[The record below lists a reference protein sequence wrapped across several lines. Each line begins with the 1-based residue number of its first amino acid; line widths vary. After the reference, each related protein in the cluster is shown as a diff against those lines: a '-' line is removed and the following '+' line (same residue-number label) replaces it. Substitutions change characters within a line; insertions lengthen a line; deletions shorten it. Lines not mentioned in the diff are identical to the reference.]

1 MIKFDLSLSSE
12 ILALIASIIS
22 FKRLR
27 SSFLFYF
34 IPFMAF
40 IVTVELTGSYMART
54 VGKNHI
60 LYNITAPT
68 GILFYLVYFYQLLPK
83 HSKWVY
89 AFAGSYITF
98 VLINLLFIQ
107 KMDRFNSYS
116 QMLGSFFL
124 ILLSCIYFIQA
135 IQNGEQANVTLTNG
149 NFWIV
154 SGLFLSC
161 LMSFIYWCCF
171 EMRIDTTGDL
181 FRLLIKSSAV
191 VRYVLFTVAFLCHR
205 IR

>member
-1 MIKFDLSLSSE
+1 MIKLDLSLYAE
-12 ILALIASIIS
+12 ILALVASFVS

-40 IVTVELTGSYMART
+40 IVVVELTGSYIGRT
-54 VGKNHI
+54 TGTNHI

-68 GILFYLVYFYQLLPK
+68 GIVFYLIFFYQLLPAL
-83 HSKWVY
+83 SKWVY
-89 AFAGSYITF
+89 AIAGSYITF
-98 VLINLLFIQ
+98 VIINLTFIQ
-107 KMDRFNSYS
+107 KMERFNSYS
-116 QMLGSFFL
+116 IMLGSFFL
-124 ILLSCIYFIQA
+124 ILLGCLYFIQA
-135 IQNGEQANVTLTNG
+135 IQNGEQTHITLTNG

-171 EMRIDTTGDL
+171 ELRIDTTGDL
-181 FRLLIKSSAV
+181 FRLLIKSSAI

-205 IR
+205 NR